1 VVFHNLISGFGM
13 TLEFPGETMR
23 FTILPAIL
31 IFTFA
36 LLVFPDHSVGQ
47 STSNLETPSSKQ
59 GLSHQMFQPAPR
71 LGDKQQISEKTIE
84 DIRRLYLEAEK
95 EMEARNPSNTQRQ
108 KP

>member
-1 VVFHNLISGFGM
+1 
-13 TLEFPGETMR
+13 MR
-23 FTILPAIL
+23 FTILPAML

-36 LLVFPDHSVGQ
+36 LLVSADPAVGQ

>member
-1 VVFHNLISGFGM
+1 M
-13 TLEFPGETMR
+13 TLEFPGDTMR
-23 FTILPAIL
+23 LTILPAML

-36 LLVFPDHSVGQ
+36 LLVFPDPTVGQ
-47 STSNLETPSSKQ
+47 SASNLETPSSKQ

-71 LGDKQQISEKTIE
+71 LADKQQISEKTIE

-95 EMEARNPSNTQRQ
+95 EIEARNPSNAQRQ